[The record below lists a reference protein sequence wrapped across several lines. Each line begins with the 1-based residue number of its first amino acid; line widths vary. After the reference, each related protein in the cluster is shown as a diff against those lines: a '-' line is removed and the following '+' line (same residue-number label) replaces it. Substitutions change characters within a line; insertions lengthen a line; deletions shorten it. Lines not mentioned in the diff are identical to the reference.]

1 MGALLS
7 YFISWMA
14 LSGMLYLVAIG
25 FFQFYT
31 VSPIS
36 NFRRE
41 TQLRADKRNAL
52 IKNVISGIRTVKM
65 NTWESL
71 FESMIQSVRRSVNF
85 YW

>member
-1 MGALLS
+1 MGGLLW

-14 LSGMLYLVAIG
+14 LSGMLYLVVIG
-25 FFQFYT
+25 FCQFYT

-41 TQLRADKRNAL
+41 TQLRADERNAV
-52 IKNVISGIRTVKM
+52 IKTVISGIRTVKM

-71 FESMIQSVRRSVNF
+71 FEKMIQSVRR
-85 YW
+85 